1 MIRDEHFVWNDEVA
15 LHVAAAQPA
24 ACDRTER
31 SLVVSKLLHASG
43 FYRFMHKL
51 VFSTILP
58 VHRWVANLVAR
69 Y

>member
-1 MIRDEHFVWNDEVA
+1 MIRDKHFVWNDEVA
-15 LHVAAAQPA
+15 LHVATAQPA
-24 ACDRTER
+24 ASVRTER
-31 SLVVSKLLHASG
+31 SLVVSKLLHGSA
-43 FYRFMHKL
+43 FHRFVHKL